1 MEIPYSSLQ
10 LEKKISKKVFL
21 KILVWGTNYLRVQ
34 TWPRCSLQAGH
45 FTPSWPQFP
54 PAVKPWEHGR
64 DNRDA
69 GGSPVLQG
77 QILLPFFTPAAWEAE
92 KGQDVSHDEL
102 PWLGSSRSKQLP
114 PLPKISAPQASSGS
128 MVLSHHFFFSQPS
141 PALGSPWDVFEGTKG
156 FWGTTMRPHL

>member
-1 MEIPYSSLQ
+1 MKVPYSSLQ
-10 LEKKISKKVFL
+10 LEKKISKKVFRK
-21 KILVWGTNYLRVQ
+21 KIGLRNQLFKSANMTKTLTLSWAFYSLLTTISSCCQ
-34 TWPRCSLQAGH
+34 TLRA
-45 FTPSWPQFP
+45 
-54 PAVKPWEHGR
+54 WER

-77 QILLPFFTPAAWEAE
+77 QILLPFLTPTAWEAE

-102 PWLGSSRSKQLP
+102 PWLGSSRSKQ
-114 PLPKISAPQASSGS
+114 LPKISAPQASSGS